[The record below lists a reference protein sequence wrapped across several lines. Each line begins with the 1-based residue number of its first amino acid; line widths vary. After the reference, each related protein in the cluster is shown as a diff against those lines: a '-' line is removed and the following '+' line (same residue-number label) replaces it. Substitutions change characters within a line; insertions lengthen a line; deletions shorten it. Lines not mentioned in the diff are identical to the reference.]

1 MIPAT
6 LNPRLLALYGNEMPK
21 HDPRDWMHSYHVQRE
36 IRRALEVKEAIS

>member
-6 LNPRLLALYGNEMPK
+6 LSPRLLALYGCEMPK
-21 HDPRDWMHSYHVQRE
+21 HHVREWMHSYHVQRE